1 MQNDGC
7 YFDPVIPPAG
17 LKARPRDVEVSVTG
31 RCNLKCAYCF
41 YADEMAGLS
50 DLSTERWK
58 DCFRE
63 LGELAV
69 QRLTLSGG
77 EVFMRP
83 DLFELIDSIID
94 NKMRY
99 SILTNGTLVNEKT
112 VAQFERGK
120 RRMRLDTI
128 QVSIDGSCAEVH
140 DKSRPPRSFD
150 RAVKGLR
157 LLKERGFPVVVRV
170 TINHYNVNDLE
181 NIARFLLEDI
191 GMSSFSTNEADY
203 MGSARCHGQGVVL
216 NEKERCRAMKDL
228 VALNRRYKGR
238 ISAQAGPLALL
249 NMFNEI
255 EERLQKGETGIPG
268 RGTLCSCGGVFSKMA
283 ILHDGTMVPCNM
295 LPTLTMGI
303 VGINSIQDAWLH
315 HPSINVVRQRRN
327 IPLDRLESCKACPY
341 VNFCTGGCPAGVMNR
356 YGRLNV
362 IDPLVCYKA
371 FKSKTENENAFEW
384 KRMENYS

>member
-1 MQNDGC
+1 MQNDCC
-7 YFDPVIPPAG
+7 YYDPVIPPAG
-17 LKARPRDVEVSVTG
+17 LMPRPRDVDISITG

-41 YADEMAGLS
+41 YANEMAGLS

-58 DCFRE
+58 ACFRE

-77 EVFMRP
+77 EVFTRP
-83 DLFELIDSIID
+83 DVFELIDSIID

-112 VAQFERGK
+112 VAQFEQGK

-128 QVSIDGSCAEVH
+128 QVSIDGSCAGIH
-140 DKSRPPRSFD
+140 DKSRPPKSFD
-150 RAVKGLR
+150 RAVNGLR
-157 LLKERGFPVVVRV
+157 LLKKEGFPVVVRV
-170 TINHYNVNDLE
+170 TINHYNVDDLE

-203 MGSARCHGQGVVL
+203 MGSARCRGQGVVL
-216 NEKERCRAMKDL
+216 SEKERRQAMNDL
-228 VALNRRYKGR
+228 SALNQRYNGR
-238 ISAQAGPLALL
+238 ISATAGPMARIG
-249 NMFNEI
+249 MFKEI
-255 EERLQKGETGIPG
+255 EERLQKGETGIAG

-295 LPTLTMGI
+295 LPTLTMGS
-303 VGINSIQDAWLH
+303 VGSHSIQDAWLH

-327 IPLDRLESCKACPY
+327 IPLNKLDACKVCPY
-341 VNFCTGGCPAGVMNR
+341 VNFCTGGCPASVMNR
-356 YGRLNV
+356 FGRLNS

-371 FKSKTENENAFEW
+371 FKSTSDNENAFEGEL
-384 KRMENYS
+384 MESY